1 MLQESKLPNHFWGDC
16 LATLVH
22 IWNMSPTSTVKN
34 ATPYELWFKKKP
46 NVSHLRVWGCT
57 AYVHIQ
63 RDKRGSL
70 GSHME
75 KCVFVGYPPGYK
87 GWKFY
92 NPTTKHTFISER
104 ADFDERFFGLK
115 HTPVTSSPFT
125 EPIPDVPN
133 TTEPSPHTLSN
144 ASDSECA
151 EFAYFTQDTASHSIQ
166 SALSRS
172 HLEICHDDA
181 SFDQA
186 EYAYFT
192 EQAEPKT
199 LKQAMS
205 RSDREKWHE
214 ACTEEMMAHMGN
226 GTWEIVDAPVGS
238 KVIGSG
244 WVFKVKRNADGSIK
258 PFKARL
264 VAKGYSQCPRFD
276 FTEIFAPTNRS

>member
-1 MLQESKLPNHFWGDC
+1 MLQESKLPNCFCGDC

-104 ADFDERFFGLK
+104 ADFDECFFGLK

-125 EPIPDVPN
+125 EAILDVPN
-133 TTEPSPHTLSN
+133 TTEPSTHTTEPSTHTLSN
-144 ASDSECA
+144 APNAFCPIEQDVSDFRGEDPVPVMA
-151 EFAYFTQDTASHSIQ
+151 NLPPPPAPAPAQAIELPIAPIAPIHPITTIPPVADVPFANHQ
-166 SALSRS
+166 
-172 HLEICHDDA
+172 
-181 SFDQA
+181 
-186 EYAYFT
+186 
-192 EQAEPKT
+192 EP
-199 LKQAMS
+199 
-205 RSDREKWHE
+205 RNVR
-214 ACTEEMMAHMGN
+214 
-226 GTWEIVDAPVGS
+226 APG
-238 KVIGSG
+238 
-244 WVFKVKRNADGSIK
+244 
-258 PFKARL
+258 
-264 VAKGYSQCPRFD
+264 
-276 FTEIFAPTNRS
+276 E